1 MTGHAEQRRWFWVTL
16 ALSSLTLVAVVFA
29 LWELIENRF
38 FRGLDYLTLHYLYI
52 SRGVVT
58 SLLLAF
64 WAAWFVLRERKE
76 SEEQLKRS
84 SERYRG
90 ILDCAP
96 GAVVLFDEELRVW
109 EWNAAAERL
118 YGFSS
123 AQVLGEILPTLAPD
137 HYAEV
142 RHLMGQVA
150 QGHPVLDL
158 DTRRRTRDGVFV
170 PVQLSLLPFHEPGG
184 PTYFLEVTHDIRERI
199 RLRETLLQLE
209 KLTSMGKMAAGTAHH
224 LNTPLAS
231 MLLRLRMMREG
242 KFEGSLEADLARV
255 EASVGFCQKFV
266 QRLLDFSRSSP
277 SRKQPEPLGGTLE
290 AVASFLSPQVL
301 SKQVRLELELNSVD
315 HAQVLADR
323 NQLEAL
329 FLILLSNA
337 IDAVEPGGHIRV
349 SCLPRGAA
357 RVEVRIADNGCGIEP
372 ATLPR
377 VFEPFFTTK
386 PPGKGTG
393 LGLAIAGNILQE
405 HGGSLRLESVP
416 REGTTAVVELP
427 LATEKTKGAIA

>member
-1 MTGHAEQRRWFWVTL
+1 MDGKTQQRRWFWATL
-16 ALSSLTLVAVVFA
+16 ALSSITITGVVFA
-29 LWELIENRF
+29 VWELVETRF
-38 FRGLDYLTLHYLYI
+38 FRDLDYITLHYLYI
-52 SRGVVT
+52 SRGAVT

-64 WAAWFVLRERKE
+64 WAAWFVLRERRE
-76 SEEQLKRS
+76 SEEQLRQS

-96 GAVVLFDEELRVW
+96 GAVVLFDDQLCVW

-118 YGFSS
+118 YGYPQ
-123 AQVLGEILPTLAPD
+123 AQVLGAKLPTIASEQQDELRQLLD
-137 HYAEV
+137 E
-142 RHLMGQVA
+142 VA
-150 QGHPVLDL
+150 QDRPVLDME
-158 DTRRRTRDGVFV
+158 TRRRTAAGALI
-170 PVQLSLLPFHEPGG
+170 PVQLSLLPFREEGG
-184 PTYFLEVTHDIRERI
+184 PRYFLEVTHDIRERI
-199 RLRETLLQLE
+199 RLRETLLQVE
-209 KLTSMGKMAAGTAHH
+209 KLTSMGTMAAGTAHH

-266 QRLLDFSRSSP
+266 QRLLDFSRCAQ
-277 SRKQPEPLGGTLE
+277 SRKQPEAIGSTLE

-301 SKQVRLELELNSVD
+301 SKKIRLEVQLDSAD
-315 HAQVLADR
+315 HARVMADR

-337 IDAVEPGGHIRV
+337 IDAVGAGGRIQV
-349 SCLPRGAA
+349 SCRCDDAK
-357 RVEVRIADNGCGIEP
+357 RVEVRIEDNGCGIEP
-372 ATLPR
+372 ATLSR

-405 HGGSLRLESVP
+405 HGGSLRLESAP
-416 REGTTAVVELP
+416 RQGTTAIIELP
-427 LATEKTKGAIA
+427 LAPAPAKGAIA

>member
-1 MTGHAEQRRWFWVTL
+1 MDRNKHERHWFWATL
-16 ALSSLTLVAVVFA
+16 ALSSITIIGVVFA
-29 LWELIENRF
+29 IWELLETRF
-38 FRGLDYLTLHYLYI
+38 FRDLDYVTLHYLYI
-52 SRGVVT
+52 SRGAVT

-96 GAVVLFDEELRVW
+96 GAVVLFDNEFRVW

-118 YGFSS
+118 YGFPQ
-123 AQVLGEILPTLAPD
+123 AQVLGTTLPTVSGELQD
-137 HYAEV
+137 ELRQMLQRV
-142 RHLMGQVA
+142 TEKG
-150 QGHPVLDL
+150 PVLDVES
-158 DTRRRTRDGVFV
+158 RRRMRDGVLI
-170 PVQLSLLPFHEPGG
+170 PVQLSLLLFCEPGA
-184 PTYFLEVTHDIRERI
+184 PTYFLEVTHDLRERM
-199 RLRETLLQLE
+199 RLRETALQLE

-255 EASVGFCQKFV
+255 EASVGFCQRFV
-266 QRLLDFSRSSP
+266 QRLLDFSRCTQ
-277 SRKQPEPLGGTLE
+277 SRKQPEAVGNTLE
-290 AVASFLSPQVL
+290 AVISFLSLQVL
-301 SKQVRLELELNSVD
+301 SKKIRLDLELDSAD
-315 HAQVLADR
+315 HAQVIGDR

-337 IDAVEPGGHIRV
+337 IDAVEVGGRIGVRCRRAGV
-349 SCLPRGAA
+349 AG
-357 RVEVRIADNGCGIEP
+357 VEVRIADDGCGIAPEI
-372 ATLPR
+372 LPH

-405 HGGSLRLESVP
+405 HGGRMHIESAP
-416 REGTTAVVELP
+416 QHGTTAVVELP
-427 LATEKTKGAIA
+427 VAARGAVA